1 MLKKRLGVE
10 AIEKGSRI
18 GGRLATNFKI
28 PSTLVIPESCERIGN
43 CAFYYCQKLKE
54 VVISGSVKEINIDAF
69 YNCTNLRKAIIS
81 RGVEVIGSNTF
92 YNCEKAV
99 IILEKARNEF
109 EYIGTGAFRGCR
121 DVKEE
126 IRG

>member
-1 MLKKRLGVE
+1 MLKKRLGIE
-10 AIEKGSRI
+10 AIERDWNVIFKS
-18 GGRLATNFKI
+18 NHYFKI
-28 PSTLVIPESCERIGN
+28 PSTLIISDSCEKIGKF
-43 CAFYYCQKLKE
+43 AFYECDKLKE
-54 VVISGSVKEINIDAF
+54 VVISGSVKKINIDAF

-81 RGVEVIGSNTF
+81 RGVEWIGSNTF

-99 IILEKARNEF
+99 IILRKPESEF
-109 EYIGTGAFRGCR
+109 KEIGRWAFRGCR